1 MFTVFAWYK
10 WRNCTQ
16 SRLVLGKL
24 YTIAVFL
31 VFLKTLNMFFFSP
44 FFPPSEW
51 IEKNWTVTLQHI
63 ESRARKDENT
73 TEEESWR
80 RRYRHRHYVGFLAL
94 KIFET
99 L

>member
-31 VFLKTLNMFFFSP
+31 TN
-44 FFPPSEW
+44 
-51 IEKNWTVTLQHI
+51 
-63 ESRARKDENT
+63 
-73 TEEESWR
+73 
-80 RRYRHRHYVGFLAL
+80 G
-94 KIFET
+94 ET
-99 L
+99 LTYKMLKLSSQNIDVVCATERLSGAHNRAGPSFTNTISQTVV

>member
-31 VFLKTLNMFFFSP
+31 HEWRFLFFSFLTNTKSKKRDLVRP
-44 FFPPSEW
+44 FDRNLSHSSLPVIRER
-51 IEKNWTVTLQHI
+51 ER
-63 ESRARKDENT
+63 ERERE
-73 TEEESWR
+73 
-80 RRYRHRHYVGFLAL
+80 
-94 KIFET
+94 
-99 L
+99 